1 MSTCRRQQGGSYNR
15 SYAIAEGGAWHFGH
29 DLTPLLIMG
38 SDPKPN
44 LFLES
49 FVGLGKW
56 YRGYFILFTATTRR
70 ALGSWP
76 PLVC

>member
-1 MSTCRRQQGGSYNR
+1 MSTCRRQQRDSNNC

-29 DLTPLLIMG
+29 DLTALLI
-38 SDPKPN
+38 SSAHAKPN

-56 YRGYFILFTATTRR
+56 CRGYFILFTATTRR
-70 ALGSWP
+70 ALRSWP
-76 PLVC
+76 QLVC